1 VGGPS
6 RHTPVLVREV
16 CDAFEGVLPGSDAT
30 PAGVFVDATCG
41 LGGHTLAVLAR
52 FRPAAAIAMD
62 RDPAALEEAGLR
74 LADSVPP
81 VQRVRGRFSTLAVV
95 LPELGVSRVTAL
107 VADLGVSSLQLD
119 TPARGFSFRAAA
131 PLDMRMDPEEGE
143 SAADFLARV
152 DAASLGRILREYGE
166 EPDARRIA
174 TAIVQARPRTTKEL
188 ADVVA
193 ASMSHRQRRK
203 LGTRLHPA
211 TRTFQAIRIH
221 VNAELEEL
229 DRFLADAP
237 SRLTT
242 GGRLAIITFH
252 SLEDRRVKQRFARLC
267 RPVAPPASVPVRAA
281 DLPPADF
288 RIPPGYAR
296 GVTPTDAEIE
306 ANPRARSARLR
317 VIERALDAA

>member
-16 CDAFEGVLPGSDAT
+16 CDAFEGVIPGSDAA

-41 LGGHTLAVLAR
+41 LGGHTLAVLER
-52 FRPAAAIAMD
+52 FRPATAIAID
-62 RDPAALEEAGLR
+62 RDAQALAGARIR
-74 LADSVPP
+74 LVDVVPT
-81 VQRVRGRFSTLAVV
+81 VRFVHGRFSTLPAA
-95 LPELGVSRVTAL
+95 LRELGVPSVTAI

-119 TPARGFSFRAAA
+119 SADRGFSFRGAA
-131 PLDMRMDPEEGE
+131 PLDMRMDPDAGE

-152 DAASLGRILREYGE
+152 DADSLSRILREYGE

-174 TAIVQARPRTTKEL
+174 AAIVEARPRTTNAL

-193 ASMSHRQRRK
+193 NAMSHQQRRK

-229 DRFLADAP
+229 DRLLDDAP
-237 SRLTT
+237 GLLEA

-252 SLEDRRVKQRFARLC
+252 SLEDRRVKQRFRRLC
-267 RPVAPPASVPVRAA
+267 RTEAIPASVPVRAA
-281 DLPPADF
+281 DLPTPSF
-288 RIPPGYAR
+288 RIPSGYAR
-296 GVTPTDAEIE
+296 GMTPSEVEVD

-317 VIERALDAA
+317 VIERAEAA

>member
-1 VGGPS
+1 MGGPS

-16 CDAFEGVLPGSDAT
+16 CDAFEGVLPTSDAP

-52 FRPAAAIAMD
+52 FRPAVAIAMD
-62 RDPAALEEAGLR
+62 RDPDALAEARNR

-81 VQRVRGRFSTLAVV
+81 VQLIRGRFSTIATALH
-95 LPELGVSRVTAL
+95 ELGVSSVTAA

-119 TPARGFSFRAAA
+119 TAARGFSFRAAA
-131 PLDMRMDPEEGE
+131 PLDMRMDPDEGE

-152 DAASLGRILREYGE
+152 DAASLVRILREYGE

-174 TAIVQARPRTTKEL
+174 DAIVRARPRTTKAL
-188 ADVVA
+188 ADVVTDA
-193 ASMSHRQRRK
+193 MSHRQRRK

-237 SRLTT
+237 GLLAS

-267 RPVAPPASVPVRAA
+267 RPEAPPASVPVRAA
-281 DLPPADF
+281 DLPPPDF
-288 RIPPGYAR
+288 VIPPGYAR
-296 GVTPTDAEIE
+296 GVTPSDSEIE

-317 VIERALDAA
+317 VIERVKEAA